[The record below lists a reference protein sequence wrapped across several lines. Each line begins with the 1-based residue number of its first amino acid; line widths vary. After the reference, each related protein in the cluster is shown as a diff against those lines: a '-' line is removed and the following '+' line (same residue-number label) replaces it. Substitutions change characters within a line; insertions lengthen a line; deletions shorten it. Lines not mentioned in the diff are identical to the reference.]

1 MRAII
6 QLIRPINCVMVALAV
21 AIGALVA
28 GGFSGFEDN
37 LVAVGMAI
45 IVAFL
50 FTGAGNSLND
60 YFDRDIDRVNH
71 PTRPIVQGRIRP
83 ESAIYLAFV
92 LFFVSLSLAF
102 FINDLAFLIVV
113 ANTIVMLS
121 YEVLFKARGLAGNFT
136 ISWLTGT
143 TFLFGGASVM
153 VMDRILI
160 LAPLAFLATLGREI
174 AKDIED
180 IKGDIGRFTLP
191 MKVGSKNAG
200 IMASVAIA
208 ISVLMSPIPLLIEL
222 FSQKGLLYYIP
233 AIVVAD
239 GIFIYCILLL
249 VSGKSGAS
257 TALKGAMLIA
267 LLAFLAGGVL

>member
-1 MRAII
+1 
-6 QLIRPINCVMVALAV
+6 MVALAV
-21 AIGALVA
+21 AIGALIA
-28 GGFSGFEDN
+28 GGFAGFEDN
-37 LVAVGMAI
+37 LLIVGLACL
-45 IVAFL
+45 VAFL

-71 PTRPIVQGRIRP
+71 PMRPIPQGRIRP

-92 LFFVSLSLAF
+92 LFFISLSLAL
-102 FINDLAFLIVV
+102 FINNLAFLIVV

-143 TFLFGGASVM
+143 TFLFGGATVLA
-153 VMDRILI
+153 MDRILI

-180 IKGDIGRFTLP
+180 IEGDIGRFTLP
-191 MKVGSKNAG
+191 MKVGVKSAG
-200 IMASVAIA
+200 IMASIAIA
-208 ISVLMSPIPLLIEL
+208 IAILMTPIPILIEL
-222 FSQKGLLYYIP
+222 FSKNGLLYYIP

-239 GIFIYCILLL
+239 GIFIYCISLL
-249 VSGKSGAS
+249 VLGKSGAS

-267 LLAFLAGGVL
+267 LMAFLAGGVL

>member
-1 MRAII
+1 
-6 QLIRPINCVMVALAV
+6 MVALAV
-21 AIGALVA
+21 AIGALIA

-37 LVAVGMAI
+37 LVAVGLACT
-45 IVAFL
+45 VAFL
-50 FTGAGNSLND
+50 FTGAGNALND

-71 PTRPIVQGRIRP
+71 PERPIVQGRIRP
-83 ESAIYLAFV
+83 KSVIYLAFV
-92 LFFVSLSLAF
+92 LFLVSLSLTL

-121 YEVLFKARGLAGNFT
+121 YEVLFKAKGLAGNFT

-143 TFLFGGASVM
+143 TFLFGGATVM
-153 VMDRILI
+153 AMDKILI

-191 MKVGSKNAG
+191 MKIGSKKAA
-200 IMASVAIA
+200 IMASGAIA
-208 ISVLMSPIPLLIEL
+208 IAILMSPLPLFIEL
-222 FSQKGLLYYIP
+222 FSKSGLYYYIP
-233 AIVVAD
+233 FVVVAD
-239 GIFIYCILLL
+239 GMFIYCISLL
-249 VSGKSGAS
+249 VSGRSGAS

-267 LLAFLAGGVL
+267 LMAFLAGGVL